1 MPVTAKLLAAYLC
14 AEYAV
19 HEPAIVIRVGER
31 NSALDELIGDAGS
44 AAFVT
49 AANPGSERQSDE
61 ENARRTEIL
70 RQALATRWPYA
81 AGEGGGPEG
90 TWEPEPSF
98 LVLGISR
105 IEAADLAREFG
116 QNAFVWC
123 ESAKA
128 PELVI
133 VDKWR
138 FVLDTNVWLDWLA
151 FDDPSVVPLKEAM
164 AQGRL
169 EIYLDAAAEAE
180 LARALAYPLRKRV
193 PEASLQEARLVEARR
208 LSRRPSRD
216 VTDAERTALPRC
228 SDQDDQKFLELA
240 AAVQAHA
247 LVTKDRALLELAKRA
262 PFRIVPPSAAAR
274 LLDGP
279 DQG

>member
-1 MPVTAKLLAAYLC
+1 MPVTAKLFAAYLA

-31 NSALDELIGDAGS
+31 NSALDALIGAGS

-61 ENARRTEIL
+61 ENARRTETL
-70 RQALATRWPYA
+70 RQMIATRWPYA
-81 AGEGGGPEG
+81 RGEGRRRGGEWPA
-90 TWEPEPSF
+90 EPSF
-98 LVLGISR
+98 LVLGISQT
-105 IEAADLAREFG
+105 EAMQLAREFA

-123 ESAKA
+123 ESTKA

-138 FVLDTNVWLDWLA
+138 LVLDTNVWLDWLT
-151 FDDPSVVPLKEAM
+151 FDDPSVLPLKEAM

-169 EIYLDAAAEAE
+169 EIYLDVAGEGE

-193 PEASLQEARLVEARR
+193 PEASLQEARLAEARR
-208 LSRRPSRD
+208 LSLRPPRD
-216 VTDAERTALPRC
+216 VADAARTALPRC
-228 SDQDDQKFLELA
+228 SDRDDQKFLELA
-240 AAVQAHA
+240 AAARAHA
-247 LVTKDRALLELAKRA
+247 LVTKDRALLELARRA
-262 PFRIVPPSAAAR
+262 PFRIVPPAAAAR